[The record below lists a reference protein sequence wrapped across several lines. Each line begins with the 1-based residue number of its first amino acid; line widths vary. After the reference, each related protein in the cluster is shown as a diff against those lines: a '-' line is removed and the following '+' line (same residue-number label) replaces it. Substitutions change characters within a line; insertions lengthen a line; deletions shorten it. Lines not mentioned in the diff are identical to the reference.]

1 MDGELERLRRGKAGQ
16 YFSDG
21 WVVIDWAIHLAVW
34 VVVFTRVA
42 AVVTDRADLKQYHI
56 RIFAFSLV
64 LIWLRILNSCR
75 AFKSLGPFISLL
87 GHVVDDTI
95 KFGFLFFEFFIPY
108 TCAFWMLFGGKEN
121 AEKAGDT
128 AWVKVNDIIFSI
140 YQMTLIESINWNLMY
155 KMDRFMAQVCFS
167 ILFQFSFNFHCI
179 STIFSIS

>member
-1 MDGELERLRRGKAGQ
+1 M
-16 YFSDG
+16 
-21 WVVIDWAIHLAVW
+21 
-34 VVVFTRVA
+34 
-42 AVVTDRADLKQYHI
+42 
-56 RIFAFSLV
+56 
-64 LIWLRILNSCR
+64 
-75 AFKSLGPFISLL
+75 
-87 GHVVDDTI
+87 DDTI